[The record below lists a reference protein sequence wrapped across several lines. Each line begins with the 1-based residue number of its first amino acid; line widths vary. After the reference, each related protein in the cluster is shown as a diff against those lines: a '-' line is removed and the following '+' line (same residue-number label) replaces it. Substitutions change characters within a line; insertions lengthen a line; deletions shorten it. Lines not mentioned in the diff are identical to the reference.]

1 MVGQRG
7 APCVED
13 CGQPDA
19 GAEMLRVGGD
29 GDQGLGGGLKE
40 DGVDDGLVL
49 VGDVGDRRRQGE
61 DDMVIFHRQ
70 QFGLSR
76 RQPVPGG
83 RALAFGAMAVA
94 ARIVGNV
101 TMAAVPARGDMT
113 AEGGSAT
120 GPLWPT

>member
-1 MVGQRG
+1 MDMGMVGQRG

-40 DGVDDGLVL
+40 DGVDDGLIL

-76 RQPVPGG
+76 RQQS
-83 RALAFGAMAVA
+83 LAA
-94 ARIVGNV
+94 APWHLGQWRL
-101 TMAAVPARGDMT
+101 RQ
-113 AEGGSAT
+113 E
-120 GPLWPT
+120 L